1 MIMAEIPAWNPTSF
15 AGLMLSA
22 TAFGVLGICLLLA
35 GFKLFDW
42 ITPKIDVQRELAE
55 NKNMA
60 VAIVVASLILGV
72 SILLARV
79 IGA

>member
-1 MIMAEIPAWNPTSF
+1 MIIAEIPAWNPTSLT
-15 AGLMLSA
+15 GLMVSA

-72 SILLARV
+72 SILLSRV